1 MLKCLLGVVEPTFM
15 QGKDD
20 ALLHASIVL
29 MVKQLICTQ
38 YLRVRFLLEAQY
50 SGENWYSIQSHKLDS
65 VGSIPTSA
73 TKLLY
78 MEGIEKTKM
87 TRAKKTNGSEVH
99 QIMTALTDTTLRGI
113 VRSANEEGIKRED
126 IVSLLKENGQFVL
139 IYFR

>member
-1 MLKCLLGVVEPTFM
+1 MVANKAHNLEVESSSLSP
-15 QGKDD
+15 
-20 ALLHASIVL
+20 
-29 MVKQLICTQ
+29 
-38 YLRVRFLLEAQY
+38 
-50 SGENWYSIQSHKLDS
+50 
-65 VGSIPTSA
+65 A

-99 QIMTALTDTTLRGI
+99 QIMTALTDTTIRGI